1 MALAAESENQGGN
14 ETGVRRDV
22 RVDSDP
28 RMPIVSDDVNLDS
41 RRLVLV
47 GVLRVRL
54 FLPFDVG

>member
-1 MALAAESENQGGN
+1 MKQ
-14 ETGVRRDV
+14 VRRDV

-28 RMPIVSDDVNLDS
+28 RVPIVSDDVNLYP

-54 FLPFDVG
+54 FLSFDVG